1 MENLKMNTTK
11 LIDIIN
17 TGETSKVQFK
27 EKITLPDDFA
37 KEIVAMANS
46 LGGLILIGVE
56 DKTGEIKGLTDD
68 ELHDY
73 GTRIANIA
81 TNNVSPVVYITTEV
95 VLVEIEEKKKKIL
108 IINICEGINKPYK
121 VSKTLKVYVKQGDT
135 KRQVSD
141 NAEMLRLFQQSG
153 NLLADEMEIYD
164 SCIED
169 IDQELFQDYFKK
181 EFKVTI
187 EEKGLNFKQALIRK
201 KVLRNDKLTLAGL
214 LFFGKE
220 PQNIKPGF
228 CVKAVSFFGNSISG
242 KNYRSKPADLKG
254 TIPELFEKSMSF
266 LETNLRYLQNEQNF
280 NSIGILEVSRDALIE
295 ILINALIHRDYF
307 KNAPIRLFIFDDR
320 IEIIS
325 PGKLPNSL
333 TVEDVKYGNP
343 VIRNPQLV
351 KFSFHTMPFSG
362 IGTGITRALEEQP
375 NIEFTNDIEGEQ
387 FIVKIPRPV
396 SK

>member
-17 TGETSKVQFK
+17 TGETSKIQFK

-73 GTRIANIA
+73 GTRVANIA

-108 IINICEGINKPYK
+108 IVNICEGINKPYK

-169 IDQELFQDYFKK
+169 INQELFQDYFKK

-201 KVLRNDKLTLAGL
+201 KGLRNDKLTLAGL

>member
-1 MENLKMNTTK
+1 MNTTK

-17 TGETSKVQFK
+17 
-27 EKITLPDDFA
+27 
-37 KEIVAMANS
+37 
-46 LGGLILIGVE
+46 
-56 DKTGEIKGLTDD
+56 TGEIKGLTDD

-187 EEKGLNFKQALIRK
+187 EEKGLTFKQALIRK

-362 IGTGITRALEEQP
+362 IGTGITRALGEQP

>member
-396 SK
+396 SH

>member
-1 MENLKMNTTK
+1 MNTAK
-11 LIDIIN
+11 LLDIIN
-17 TGETSKVQFK
+17 TGETSKIQFK

-56 DKTGEIKGLTDD
+56 DKTGEIKGLTDY

-108 IINICEGINKPYK
+108 IVNICEGINKPYK

-169 IDQELFQDYFKK
+169 IDQQLFQDYFKK

-187 EEKGLNFKQALIRK
+187 EEKGLTLEQALIRK